1 MKNPATVEER
11 LQKLE
16 HLSTD
21 NGVEIN
27 VIKRAVWSLIT
38 THSDPMAFAKQFR
51 DITERTMATHLND
64 ELVTD
69 AVREASHQYAM
80 EMVRLAQD
88 EHARRLGTRQQG

>member
-1 MKNPATVEER
+1 MSKPTTPEER

-16 HLSTD
+16 RMYID

-27 VIKRAVWSLIT
+27 VVKRAVWSLIT
-38 THSDPMAFAKQFR
+38 THSDPMAFAKQFQE
-51 DITERTMATHLND
+51 ITERTMAIHLND

-80 EMVRLAQD
+80 EMVHLAHA
-88 EHARRLGTRQQG
+88 EHQRRLGTSQKS